1 MKKITKQEFINILE
15 TNVSAFIGSY
25 FNADID
31 RIMEALNSAS
41 INFDAAD
48 TCTVAAVTSTAL
60 LFSNGSRL
68 TLNQYGK
75 NSYYAF
81 HVNGLVYLMQDNSYF
96 DDFDGCDR
104 HNCIIYAVKAA
115 TVAA

>member
-1 MKKITKQEFINILE
+1 MKRITKKEFINTLE
-15 TNVSAFIGSY
+15 TNASVFIGSY

-31 RIMEALNSAS
+31 YIMEALNSAS
-41 INFDAAD
+41 INFDAMD
-48 TCTVAAVTSTAL
+48 TRTVTAVTSTAL
-60 LFSNGSRL
+60 LFSDGSRL

-75 NSYYAF
+75 NVYYEYT
-81 HVNGLVYLMQDNSYF
+81 VSGLVCLIQDHCVY

-104 HNCIIYAVKAA
+104 HNMVIYAIKAA